1 VRLRFTLTNP
11 LPTRQAEHGSP
22 SIGGAGR
29 ILKEAI
35 RKIVRKLRREKAGGA
50 PAPAKR
56 KPRRH
61 RPPASKPQ
69 ARADVTGQTVF
80 HDRPLRF
87 RSLTVAL
94 PDFPA
99 LDHPSAIDGAF
110 KIRVAKR
117 TGARRDA
124 RALVQR
130 KYSGRG
136 YEVPQVPLVAQP
148 RLFTF
153 IAYDEGRVVGTVGLG
168 ADSPDG
174 LSVDEL
180 YRAEIDQLRASGCR
194 VCEFTRLAVDRTAAS
209 KAVLAGLFHTAYLYA
224 SKIRGFTHAVIEVN
238 PRHVVFYGKELRFDP
253 IGPERL
259 NTRVNAPAVLL
270 CVAFDTIATE
280 LAKYAGTNPPPGAK
294 RSLFHYGFP
303 PEEEAGVLKRLY
315 DLVARG

>member
-1 VRLRFTLTNP
+1 
-11 LPTRQAEHGSP
+11 
-22 SIGGAGR
+22 
-29 ILKEAI
+29 LKEAI
-35 RKIVRKLRREKAGGA
+35 RKIVRKLRREKAGGESTS
-50 PAPAKR
+50 AKR
-56 KPRRH
+56 KHRQRR
-61 RPPASKPQ
+61 RPETQ
-69 ARADVTGQTVF
+69 ARANADVTGQTVF
-80 HDRPLRF
+80 NDRPLRF

-117 TGARRDA
+117 TSARRDA
-124 RALVQR
+124 RTLVQR
-130 KYSGRG
+130 KYAGRG
-136 YEVPQVPLVAQP
+136 YEVPQVPLVTQP

-174 LSVDEL
+174 LSVDDL
-180 YRAEIDQLRASGCR
+180 YRAEIDHLRAAGCR

-238 PRHVVFYGKELRFDP
+238 PRHVAFYGKELKFDP

-270 CVAFDTIATE
+270 CVAFATIAAE
-280 LAKYAGTNPPPGAK
+280 LAKYAGTTPPLGAK
-294 RSLFHYGFP
+294 RTLFHYGFP
-303 PEEEAGVLKRLY
+303 PEEEDGVLKRLY